1 MSHTSPT
8 RRHLLANAA
17 GAALALSVPALR
29 AQAKWPVKPI
39 EVVVPFP
46 PGGIVD
52 NVTRALSTK
61 LNTALGQQ
69 LIIQNKPGAGGS
81 IGTGQ
86 VARAT
91 PDGHTLLMTFDTHVV
106 NPQMYKLPFDSEK
119 DLTPVVLVSTS
130 PLILATPTDVPAT
143 SVKELVDL
151 AKSKP
156 GVLNYA
162 STGAGS
168 SNQLA
173 AELFKMTAGVDIAHV
188 PYKGGAPAIADVL
201 AGRIQVMFVSAPSVL
216 AHIKAGKMK
225 ALAVTTRERIP
236 QLPDVPTVAETYPGF
251 EVKSWVGMLAPG
263 KTPPEVVERLN
274 REVLAALKTPELQ
287 ALFRNQALIPAGGT
301 PQDFGRFMRE
311 QGELWG
317 DVIRK
322 ANIKAD

>member
-17 GAALALSVPALR
+17 GAALALSAPALR
-29 AQAKWPVKPI
+29 AQAKWPAKPI

-61 LNTALGQQ
+61 LNTALRQQ

-287 ALFRNQALIPAGGT
+287 ALFRDQALIPAGGT